1 MIEATVIACLERYLR
16 YLRSEREASKH
27 TIDAYRRDL
36 LQFVDVVFDGNTAT
50 VVDERNFSVA
60 NARRHLVRLTTWEL
74 SRTTIMRKISS
85 LRGFCRFMVREERL
99 ENNPFAGLR
108 SPKRPRKLPHIFSV
122 DEVRDLLAAPAIYWQ
137 NADAAGTCR
146 GNPDFAAK
154 RDAALLE
161 IIYSG
166 GLRIS
171 EAIGLEFADID
182 FYTDSFVVRGK
193 GRKERVCLLGKP
205 ALTAVR
211 SYLREREAVGLGG
224 RRASGPIFLNQAGTP
239 LSARSLQRHF
249 KFYLREAGLPPERTP
264 HGLRHSFASHL
275 LDAGADLRSV
285 QELLGHASLSTTQI
299 YTHISPD
306 RLLRVYEAAHPR
318 AQ

>member
-1 MIEATVIACLERYLR
+1 MIEATFIACLERYLR
-16 YLRSEREASKH
+16 YLRSEREASPH
-27 TIDAYRRDL
+27 TLDAYRRDL
-36 LQFVDVVFDGNTAT
+36 LQFLDVVFDGNTAT
-50 VVDERNFSVA
+50 FVNETNFSVA

-74 SRTTIMRKISS
+74 SRTSIMRKISS

-99 ENNPFAGLR
+99 KNNPFAGLR

-122 DEVRDLLAAPAIYWQ
+122 DEVRDLLLAPTAHWAK
-137 NADAAGTCR
+137 ADAAGCCR
-146 GNPDFAAK
+146 GNPEFAAK

-205 ALTAVR
+205 ALAAIR
-211 SYLREREAVGLGG
+211 AYLREREAQGFGG
-224 RRASGPIFLNQAGTP
+224 RRAPGPLFLNQTGTQ

-275 LDAGADLRSV
+275 LDAGADLRS
-285 QELLGHASLSTTQI
+285 
-299 YTHISPD
+299 
-306 RLLRVYEAAHPR
+306 
-318 AQ
+318 

>member
-1 MIEATVIACLERYLR
+1 MDPTFIDCLERYLR
-16 YLRSEREASKH
+16 YLRSERDFSQH
-27 TIDAYRRDL
+27 TLDAYRRDL
-36 LQFVDVVFDGNTAT
+36 LQFVDIIFASET
-50 VVDERNFSVA
+50 VTRVNETVFSVA
-60 NARRHLVRLTTWEL
+60 NARRYLMRLTTWEL
-74 SRTTIMRKISS
+74 SRSSIMRKISS
-85 LRGFCRFMVREERL
+85 MRGFCRFLVREEHL

-108 SPKRPRKLPHIFSV
+108 SPKRPRKLPHIFSC
-122 DEVRDLLAAPAIYWQ
+122 DEVRDLLAAPAIYWA

-154 RDAALLE
+154 RDTALLE

-171 EAIGLEFADID
+171 EAVGLEYEDID

-193 GRKERVCLLGKP
+193 GRKERVALLGKP
-205 ALTAVR
+205 ALTALR
-211 SYLREREAVGLGG
+211 AYLREREAQGFGG
-224 RRASGPIFLNQAGTP
+224 RRAPGPLFLNQSGTQ

-249 KFYLREAGLPPERTP
+249 KFYLREAGLPAERTP

-306 RLLRVYEAAHPR
+306 RLIRVYEAAHPR
-318 AQ
+318 A